1 MKQTRSSQNDVP
13 TNQQNFDNP
22 GILASTKNR
31 VHTIFF
37 NFSTNVEL
45 ESRLDYGKSPP
56 PPKKKNFFYCY
67 DRRLCLGKMHGSRFN
82 NQ

>member
-22 GILASTKNR
+22 GILASTSP
-31 VHTIFF
+31 HYFF
-37 NFSTNVEL
+37 YVSTNVEI
-45 ESRLDYGKSPP
+45 ESRLDYGKSP
-56 PPKKKNFFYCY
+56 KKKNQSNFLYCY
-67 DRRLCLGKMHGSRFN
+67 DRGLCPGEMHGSRFN